1 MYGSDMLNLV
11 FFCFWGISFIK
22 TKEYIACL
30 L

>member
-1 MYGSDMLNLV
+1 MAVMCLTCV